1 MSYEQKLTQL
11 GLALPA
17 PPKPV
22 ANYVPVVRVGDLLFL
37 SGVLPS
43 RDGQLIMTGKLG
55 QNLSIEQGMEAA
67 RVAVLNGLS
76 IIRQEAG
83 SLDRVKRIVKMVGHI
98 ASAPGFTDQ
107 PQVLN
112 GASDL
117 LVSLFGDAGRHARV
131 AVGAAELPRQAP
143 VEIELIVELVSSPR
157 RLRPRVIVG
166 FIGTHIFIYSL
177 VAPVQ
182 ISLLPLLA
190 TDHLNRRIPLGIMQ

>member
-1 MSYEQKLTQL
+1 MSLDDGRRALGSGHEMSYEAIVEQL
-11 GLALPA
+11 GITLPPA
-17 PPKPV
+17 PKPV

-55 QNLSIEQGMEAA
+55 ADLSVEQGVESARTAA
-67 RVAVLNGLS
+67 LNALA
-76 IIRQEAG
+76 IVKAEAG

-117 LVSLFGDAGRHARV
+117 FVRIFGEAGRHARV
-131 AVGAAELPRQAP
+131 AVGAAELPRRAP
-143 VEIELIVELVSSPR
+143 VEIELIVQ
-157 RLRPRVIVG
+157 
-166 FIGTHIFIYSL
+166 IG
-177 VAPVQ
+177 
-182 ISLLPLLA
+182 
-190 TDHLNRRIPLGIMQ
+190 

>member
-11 GLALPA
+11 GFELPA

-22 ANYVPVVRVGDLLFL
+22 ANYVPVVRTGDLLFL

-55 QNLSIEQGMEAA
+55 QNLSIDQGMEAA

-131 AVGAAELPRQAP
+131 AVGAAELPRLAP
-143 VEIELIVELVSSPR
+143 VEIELIVELTR
-157 RLRPRVIVG
+157 
-166 FIGTHIFIYSL
+166 
-177 VAPVQ
+177 
-182 ISLLPLLA
+182 
-190 TDHLNRRIPLGIMQ
+190 

>member
-1 MSYEQKLTQL
+1 MSYERQLKQL
-11 GLALPA
+11 GIELPA
-17 PPKPV
+17 APKPV

-55 QNLSIEQGMEAA
+55 QALSVEQGIEAA
-67 RVAVLNGLS
+67 KVAVLNALA
-76 IIRQEAG
+76 IIRSEAG

-117 LVSLFGDAGRHARV
+117 LVAVFGEAGRHARV

-143 VEIELIVELVSSPR
+143 VEIELIVQIVS
-157 RLRPRVIVG
+157 
-166 FIGTHIFIYSL
+166 
-177 VAPVQ
+177 
-182 ISLLPLLA
+182 
-190 TDHLNRRIPLGIMQ
+190 

>member
-1 MSYEQKLTQL
+1 MSYEAKLKEL
-11 GLALPA
+11 GVTLPD

-22 ANYVPVVRVGDLLFL
+22 ANYVPVVRVGALLFL

-55 QNLSIEQGMEAA
+55 GNLTIEQGIEAS

-76 IIRQEAG
+76 IIRSAAG
-83 SLDRVKRIVKMVGHI
+83 SLDRVKQIVKMVGHI

-117 LVSLFGDAGRHARV
+117 LVSVFGDAGRHARV
-131 AVGAAELPRQAP
+131 AVGSAELPRHAP
-143 VEIELIVELVSSPR
+143 LEIELIVEL
-157 RLRPRVIVG
+157 I
-166 FIGTHIFIYSL
+166 T
-177 VAPVQ
+177 
-182 ISLLPLLA
+182 
-190 TDHLNRRIPLGIMQ
+190 